1 MVIGQT
7 TSKWT
12 LATSHS
18 KIWATEI
25 KVIQLKDASD
35 RTKRKRVIAE
45 FDNQHEIDALAAAA
59 SVRGKQSPGKSGVA
73 FII

>member
-1 MVIGQT
+1 MIPHDLLTFQF
-7 TSKWT
+7 
-12 LATSHS
+12 
-18 KIWATEI
+18 
-25 KVIQLKDASD
+25 KDASD